1 MHWTSSSQDLY
12 ATGLDAIP
20 IATARVMF
28 EIANHTMN
36 RMVWLIDS
44 VFDLFKHGRVFQLD
58 STKNHF
64 VLTLALVKVS
74 TRRFTTAGDRWKD

>member
-28 EIANHTMN
+28 EIANHTM
-36 RMVWLIDS
+36 VWLIDS

-58 STKNHF
+58 STKNHY

-74 TRRFTTAGDRWKD
+74 TRRFAPAGDRWKE